1 MKNSVCWNQD
11 QGPGKYDFCTLSGDN
26 SHKMCAY
33 RFRCDKGNDYPSG
46 KNAYS
51 KKQYRGGVEDRGRL
65 KGADWQP
72 NGAALPP
79 HA

>member
-51 KKQYRGGVEDRGRL
+51 KKQYDEE
-65 KGADWQP
+65 KGICHKYEEYDKKTDGQP
-72 NGAALPP
+72 RCYGA
-79 HA
+79 